1 LVPANLIAGK
11 RLTHFKEM
19 YFPPRTAEI
28 TTPLQSFKDCK
39 ASILLIPLRGW
50 VGKSR
55 RRLVHCLQLR
65 TNMRKQN
72 QPVHA
77 GGTIT
82 PRLLRVAEAAL
93 YLGCATWALR
103 TLAWEKKLKPV
114 MIGRR
119 LLFDK
124 LDLDAFVDAQKKL
137 VT

>member
-1 LVPANLIAGK
+1 
-11 RLTHFKEM
+11 M
-19 YFPPRTAEI
+19 YFARGAGGI
-28 TTPLQSFKDCK
+28 TTTLQSFKDCK
-39 ASILLIPLRGW
+39 ASILLIPLRRQP
-50 VGKSR
+50 GKSR
-55 RRLVHCLQLR
+55 QRLACSLQSRR
-65 TNMRKQN
+65 NMRKHK
-72 QPVHA
+72 QPAQAATGV
-77 GGTIT
+77 TIT

-124 LDLDAFVDAQKKL
+124 FDLDAFVDAQKKL